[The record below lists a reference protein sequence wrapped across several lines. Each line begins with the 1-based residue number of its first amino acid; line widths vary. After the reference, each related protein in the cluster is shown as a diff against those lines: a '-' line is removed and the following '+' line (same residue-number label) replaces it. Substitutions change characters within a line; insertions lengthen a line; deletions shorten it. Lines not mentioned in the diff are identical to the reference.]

1 MAEIFVVRQPIY
13 SRGLDVYAY
22 ELMSPPNSGNIPGN
36 ISADIAADIAGEK
49 MDDKATSQVIINA
62 FMEIGIDKLVGKKIA
77 FITLT
82 EHFLK
87 SDYELPLPT
96 DRVILKIPAY
106 ANVSPEVIAGC
117 QRLTSKGFK
126 LALDNYLQHPS
137 LQPLSSMAS
146 IIDINIENLSKGEI
160 RSHLKILKKLHP
172 IILADHVKTHEE
184 YEACHEVGVDYI
196 QGYFLNRPRIIS
208 GESLDS
214 NQMSVINLLST
225 LHNPETDIDTIVDV
239 ISKDVALSY
248 KILQLMN
255 SAFFSRS
262 SKIDSIQH
270 ATVMLGRKQLCTWAS
285 MMALSGMDNK
295 PREQVRISMIR
306 ARSCELLAQKA
317 HLKPADSFFTVG
329 MFSSL
334 DLLMDRSLE
343 ELIKPLPLTDKV
355 VGALL
360 NREGIMGE
368 AINCTLAQEEGD
380 WLNIQFNHLSLDDL
394 SDINIAAINWAE
406 DVLNSI

>member
-1 MAEIFVVRQPIY
+1 MAEIFVGRQPIY
-13 SRGLDVYAY
+13 TPDLNVYAY
-22 ELMSPPNSGNIPGN
+22 ELMSHTANDGRDENIE
-36 ISADIAADIAGEK
+36 A
-49 MDDKATSQVIINA
+49 DKATSQVIINA
-62 FMEIGIDKLVGKKIA
+62 FMEIGIDKLVGKKMA

-82 EHFLK
+82 EHFLQ

-96 DRVILKIPAY
+96 DRVILKIPTY
-106 ANVSPEVIAGC
+106 VNVTDEVIKGT
-117 QRLTSKGFK
+117 QRLADAGFK
-126 LALDNYLQHPS
+126 LALDNYLQHSS
-137 LQPLSSMAS
+137 LQPLASMAS
-146 IIDINIENLSKGEI
+146 VIDINIENLDESEI
-160 RSHLKILKKLHP
+160 RAHLKILKKLHP
-172 IILADHVKTHEE
+172 IILADHVKDHAA
-184 YEACHEVGVDYI
+184 YESCRDVGVDYI

-225 LHNPETDIDTIVDV
+225 LYNPDTDTDEVVNI

-262 SKIDSIQH
+262 TKIDSIQH
-270 ATVMLGRKQLCTWAS
+270 AIVMLGRKQLCTWAS

-295 PREQVRISMIR
+295 PREQVRISMVR
-306 ARSCELLAQKA
+306 ARSCELLAERA
-317 HLKPADSFFTVG
+317 NLKPADSFFTVG

-334 DLLMDRSLE
+334 DLLMDRNLE
-343 ELIKPLPLTDKV
+343 ELISPLPLADNIIA
-355 VGALL
+355 ALL
-360 NREGIMGE
+360 NREGDLGD

-380 WLNIQFNHLSLDDL
+380 WINIRFADLSAEDL
-394 SDINIAAINWAE
+394 SDINIEAINWAE

>member
-1 MAEIFVVRQPIY
+1 MAEIFVGRQPIY
-13 SRGLDVYAY
+13 TRDLDVYAY
-22 ELMSPPNSGNIPGN
+22 ELMPHPINDQSIT
-36 ISADIAADIAGEK
+36 A
-49 MDDKATSQVIINA
+49 DKATSQVIINS
-62 FMEIGIDKLVGKKIA
+62 FMEIGIDKLVGKKTA

-82 EHFLK
+82 EHFLQ

-96 DRVILKIPAY
+96 DRVILKIPSHVNAT
-106 ANVSPEVIAGC
+106 SE
-117 QRLTSKGFK
+117 LTQGVEKLARAGFK
-126 LALDNYLQHPS
+126 LALDNYLQHPH
-137 LQPLSSMAS
+137 LQALSSLAS
-146 IIDINIENLSKGEI
+146 VIDINIENLKAAEI
-160 RSHLKILKKLHP
+160 RAHLKILKKLHP

-184 YEACHEVGVDYI
+184 YEVCRDVGVDYI
-196 QGYFLNRPRIIS
+196 QGYFLNRPRIVS

-214 NQMSVINLLST
+214 NRMSIINLLST
-225 LHNPETDIDTIVDV
+225 LYNPDTDTDTIVDV

-270 ATVMLGRKQLCTWAS
+270 AIVMLGRRQLCTWAS
-285 MMALSGMDNK
+285 MMALTGMDDK

-306 ARSCELLAQKA
+306 ARSCELLAEKA
-317 HLKPADSFFTVG
+317 KLEHPESFFTVG

-343 ELIKPLPLTDKV
+343 DLVSPLPLANYV
-355 VGALL
+355 VAALL
-360 NREGIMGE
+360 NREGDLGD
-368 AINCTLAQEEGD
+368 ALNCTLSQEQEDWMNIRFANLSQEE
-380 WLNIQFNHLSLDDL
+380 L
-394 SDINIAAINWAE
+394 SDVNIEAINWAE

>member
-1 MAEIFVVRQPIY
+1 MAEIFVGRQPIY
-13 SRGLDVYAY
+13 TRDLDIYAY
-22 ELMSPPNSGNIPGN
+22 ELMSHTAIDDNAESIE
-36 ISADIAADIAGEK
+36 AD
-49 MDDKATSQVIINA
+49 MATSQVIINA
-62 FMEIGIDKLVGKKIA
+62 FMEIGIDKLVGKKTA

-96 DRVILKIPAY
+96 DRVILKIPSY
-106 ANVSPEVIAGC
+106 INVTDDLIKGTK
-117 QRLTSKGFK
+117 RLADAGFK
-126 LALDNYLQHPS
+126 LALDNYLQHPA
-137 LQPLSSMAS
+137 LQALASMAS
-146 IIDINIENLSKGEI
+146 VIDINIENLSITEI
-160 RSHLKILKKLHP
+160 RAHLKILKKLHP
-172 IILADHVKTHEE
+172 IILADHVKDHDA
-184 YEACHEVGVDYI
+184 YDICREVGVDYI

-208 GESLDS
+208 GEAINS
-214 NQMSVINLLST
+214 NQMSIINLLSI
-225 LHNPETDIDTIVDV
+225 LHNPETDTDTVVDT

-270 ATVMLGRKQLCTWAS
+270 AIVMLGRKQLCSWAS
-285 MMALSGMDNK
+285 MLTLSGMDNK

-317 HLKPADSFFTVG
+317 NLKPTDSFFTVG

-343 ELIKPLPLTDKV
+343 DLISPLPLADNV
-355 VGALL
+355 AAALL
-360 NREGIMGE
+360 NREGDLGE

-380 WLNIQFNHLSLDDL
+380 WINIRFADL
-394 SDINIAAINWAE
+394 STEALTDINIEAINWAD
-406 DVLNSI
+406 DVLNNI